1 MKHKVLF
8 LCSELAGYLANC
20 IQLAHE
26 TTSAQILIVQRPT
39 SSVAPFK
46 HSLTGIERI
55 KKNERTPSELFSYC
69 ILFSPDIVYVAGWTD
84 KDYLKIAKYFKK
96 KGVPVICG
104 LDNPWKGTLR
114 QRLSTMVSQ
123 VVVQPYFTHMWVA
136 GHRQYQFA
144 RRLGYLPRQILT
156 GIYAADLEGFA
167 QPKRDSFKKHLL
179 FVGRLEPIKG
189 VLELYTAF
197 KELTVEQRNGWT
209 LQIIGNGSLASVIT
223 STEGIK
229 VDSFM
234 QPSDLMA
241 FTRDAGAFIL
251 PSHEEHWGV
260 VVQEFAAAGLPLL
273 LSRAVNAG
281 EAYLIENY
289 NGYSFD
295 TNDKEA
301 LKKTLSYFFHLSDIN
316 ILEMGA
322 RSHELA
328 MAESPKFWV
337 ARLFS
342 VIPEISLDR

>member
-1 MKHKVLF
+1 MNRRVLF
-8 LCSELAGYLANC
+8 LCSELAGYFANC

-26 TTSAQILIVQRPT
+26 LTSAEITIIQWPT
-39 SSVAPFK
+39 SQVAPYK
-46 HSLTGIERI
+46 HELTGIRRF
-55 KKNERTPSELFSYC
+55 KKNEFTIRELEKYC
-69 ILFSPDIVYVAGWTD
+69 IQFNPDIVYVAGWSD
-84 KDYLKIAKYFKK
+84 KDYLRIARNFKRS
-96 KGVPVICG
+96 GIPVICG

-114 QRLSTMVSQ
+114 QRISTLISRF
-123 VVVQPYFTHMWVA
+123 VVQPYFSHMWVA

-144 RRLGYLPRQILT
+144 RRLGYAPRQILT

-167 QPKRDSFKKHLL
+167 QPKRNTFKKHLL

-189 VLELYTAF
+189 IQELYTAF
-197 KELTVEQRNGWT
+197 HELSNDQRNGWT
-209 LQIIGNGSLASVIT
+209 LQIIGNGSLSNQIV

-234 QPSDLMA
+234 QPSDLMK
-241 FTRDAGAFIL
+241 FTRDAGGFIL

-289 NGYSFD
+289 NGFTFD
-295 TNDKEA
+295 TSNKSE
-301 LKKTLSYFFHLSDIN
+301 LKHTLTHFFHLSDEK
-316 ILEMGA
+316 ILAMGHH
-322 RSHELA
+322 SHELA
-328 MAESPKFWV
+328 MAEAPKFWV

-342 VIPEISLDR
+342 VIPETASGK